1 MGKKKSGFLKE
12 FKEFAMK
19 GNMLDLA
26 VGVIVGGAFKTVV
39 DALTNSVIM
48 PVVSMFLGGLS
59 FEEWKI
65 RLPQFFGE
73 KLDENGEVIVNYL
86 RFGDFLS
93 AFINFVIMAFVVF
106 LIVKTVNRLR
116 EAGEKHRKKEA
127 EAPAAPPEPT
137 KEEQLLTEIRDLLKS
152 EPKGAPDMK
161 RICIL
166 CLLAAL
172 LLGAC
177 GQADAPYMEPVRTY
191 CAALQD
197 GDFTR
202 LQEAIPPAVL
212 NADGFDAGELANV
225 RDSFAKGSN
234 DYDITPKELDSRRI
248 PESGC
253 RVLEDYFRQQYDWTM
268 TVDEARLVK
277 FRVSFTG
284 ELDGQLNVR
293 AVCYQ
298 TGGHWYLDLSAVSLN
313 LFS

>member
-1 MGKKKSGFLKE
+1 
-12 FKEFAMK
+12 
-19 GNMLDLA
+19 
-26 VGVIVGGAFKTVV
+26 
-39 DALTNSVIM
+39 
-48 PVVSMFLGGLS
+48 
-59 FEEWKI
+59 
-65 RLPQFFGE
+65 
-73 KLDENGEVIVNYL
+73 
-86 RFGDFLS
+86 
-93 AFINFVIMAFVVF
+93 
-106 LIVKTVNRLR
+106 
-116 EAGEKHRKKEA
+116 
-127 EAPAAPPEPT
+127 
-137 KEEQLLTEIRDLLKS
+137 
-152 EPKGAPDMK
+152 MK

-172 LLGAC
+172 LLSAC
-177 GQADAPYMEPVRTY
+177 GLADAPYMEPVRTY

-197 GDFTR
+197 DDFTR

-225 RDSFAKGSN
+225 RDSFAKGSSN

-253 RVLEDYFRQQYDWTM
+253 RVLEDYFRQQYDWIM

-277 FRVSFTG
+277 FRVSFTV

-298 TGGHWYLDLSAVSLN
+298 TGGHWYLDLSAVNLN

>member
-1 MGKKKSGFLKE
+1 
-12 FKEFAMK
+12 
-19 GNMLDLA
+19 
-26 VGVIVGGAFKTVV
+26 
-39 DALTNSVIM
+39 
-48 PVVSMFLGGLS
+48 
-59 FEEWKI
+59 
-65 RLPQFFGE
+65 
-73 KLDENGEVIVNYL
+73 
-86 RFGDFLS
+86 
-93 AFINFVIMAFVVF
+93 
-106 LIVKTVNRLR
+106 
-116 EAGEKHRKKEA
+116 
-127 EAPAAPPEPT
+127 
-137 KEEQLLTEIRDLLKS
+137 
-152 EPKGAPDMK
+152 MK

-177 GQADAPYMEPVRTY
+177 GLADAPYMEPVRTY

-197 GDFTR
+197 DDFTR

-225 RDSFAKGSN
+225 RDSFAKGSSN

-248 PESGC
+248 PESG
-253 RVLEDYFRQQYDWTM
+253 
-268 TVDEARLVK
+268 DEARLVK

-298 TGGHWYLDLSAVSLN
+298 TGGHWYLDLSAVNLN

>member
-1 MGKKKSGFLKE
+1 
-12 FKEFAMK
+12 
-19 GNMLDLA
+19 
-26 VGVIVGGAFKTVV
+26 
-39 DALTNSVIM
+39 M
-48 PVVSMFLGGLS
+48 P
-59 FEEWKI
+59 
-65 RLPQFFGE
+65 
-73 KLDENGEVIVNYL
+73 
-86 RFGDFLS
+86 
-93 AFINFVIMAFVVF
+93 
-106 LIVKTVNRLR
+106 
-116 EAGEKHRKKEA
+116 AG
-127 EAPAAPPEPT
+127 
-137 KEEQLLTEIRDLLKS
+137 
-152 EPKGAPDMK
+152 
-161 RICIL
+161 C
-166 CLLAAL
+166 L

-177 GQADAPYMEPVRTY
+177 GLADAPYMEPVRTY

-197 GDFTR
+197 DDFTR

-225 RDSFAKGSN
+225 RDSFAKGSSN

-298 TGGHWYLDLSAVSLN
+298 TGGHWYLDLSAVNLN

>member
-1 MGKKKSGFLKE
+1 
-12 FKEFAMK
+12 
-19 GNMLDLA
+19 
-26 VGVIVGGAFKTVV
+26 
-39 DALTNSVIM
+39 
-48 PVVSMFLGGLS
+48 
-59 FEEWKI
+59 
-65 RLPQFFGE
+65 
-73 KLDENGEVIVNYL
+73 
-86 RFGDFLS
+86 
-93 AFINFVIMAFVVF
+93 
-106 LIVKTVNRLR
+106 
-116 EAGEKHRKKEA
+116 
-127 EAPAAPPEPT
+127 
-137 KEEQLLTEIRDLLKS
+137 
-152 EPKGAPDMK
+152 MK

-177 GQADAPYMEPVRTY
+177 GLADAPYMEPVRTY

-197 GDFTR
+197 DDFTR

-225 RDSFAKGSN
+225 RDSFAKGSSN

-298 TGGHWYLDLSAVSLN
+298 TGGNWYLDLSAVNLN

>member
-1 MGKKKSGFLKE
+1 
-12 FKEFAMK
+12 
-19 GNMLDLA
+19 
-26 VGVIVGGAFKTVV
+26 
-39 DALTNSVIM
+39 
-48 PVVSMFLGGLS
+48 
-59 FEEWKI
+59 
-65 RLPQFFGE
+65 
-73 KLDENGEVIVNYL
+73 
-86 RFGDFLS
+86 
-93 AFINFVIMAFVVF
+93 
-106 LIVKTVNRLR
+106 
-116 EAGEKHRKKEA
+116 
-127 EAPAAPPEPT
+127 
-137 KEEQLLTEIRDLLKS
+137 
-152 EPKGAPDMK
+152 MK

-177 GQADAPYMEPVRTY
+177 GLADAPYMGPVRTY

-197 GDFTR
+197 DDFTR

-225 RDSFAKGSN
+225 RDSFAKGSSN

-298 TGGHWYLDLSAVSLN
+298 TGGHWYLDLSAVNLN